1 MKRISVEIA
10 DTPIRRALGLMDRK
24 ILSEN
29 SGMLFKFPHKDYLN
43 FWMKKTYIPLDIAFI
58 DDNGEILQI
67 EAMSP
72 LCTKA
77 ISAKY
82 PCRYALE
89 VNRGWFDKNDIGT
102 GDRIGGLEICRRG
115 ISRLAQIIPQLDLT
129 NQNVPVDATQLN
141 SEAPGAQGAQGEQG
155 KQKQVDPKA
164 EVILDD
170 HAKVR
175 YAEEH
180 NLAMQ
185 IIYQSQK
192 SGQTLPPRK
201 LIPTPGE
208 GYPIRV
214 SEGGEYFV
222 AYDASPTID
231 GGDWQILG
239 NQIKRFLFANII
251 ALEVLEEFVK

>member
-10 DTPIRRALGLMDRK
+10 DTPTRRALGLMDRK

-89 VNRGWFDKNDIGT
+89 VNRGWFDKNDIGI
-102 GDRIGGLEICRRG
+102 GDKIGGLDICKRG
-115 ISRLAQIIPQLDLT
+115 ISRLAQMTPQTIPPSQQMPGQIPSDMPP
-129 NQNVPVDATQLN
+129 NV
-141 SEAPGAQGAQGEQG
+141 EIPGQQGQ
-155 KQKQVDPKA
+155 QKQIDTQA
-164 EVILDD
+164 EVVLDD

-175 YAEEH
+175 YADEH
-180 NLAMQ
+180 NLVMQ
-185 IIYQSQK
+185 IVYQSKQ

-201 LIPTPGE
+201 LIPVPGE

-214 SEGGEYFV
+214 GDGGEYFV
-222 AYDASPTID
+222 AYDASPTIN

-251 ALEVLEEFVK
+251 ALEVLEEFAK